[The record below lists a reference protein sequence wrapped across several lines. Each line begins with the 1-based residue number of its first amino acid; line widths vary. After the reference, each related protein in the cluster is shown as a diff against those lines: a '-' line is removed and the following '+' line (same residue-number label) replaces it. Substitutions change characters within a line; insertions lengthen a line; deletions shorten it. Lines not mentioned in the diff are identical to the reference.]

1 PQEAVEL
8 AGEDFGHN
16 PVGTGAF
23 RMAEWVLG
31 QRLVLERFDEYFE
44 EGLPYLDEIVFE
56 VGVDPNVAFLR
67 LQRGEV
73 DILGDGIPSARFTET
88 MADAALAEL
97 VATGD
102 QLQTGY
108 LTINTTIAPFDDVRV
123 RQALNMAINKDRIVR
138 IINNRADPATQIL
151 PPLMPGH

>member
-1 PQEAVEL
+1 
-8 AGEDFGHN
+8 
-16 PVGTGAF
+16 
-23 RMAEWVLG
+23 
-31 QRLVLERFDEYFE
+31 
-44 EGLPYLDEIVFE
+44 
-56 VGVDPNVAFLR
+56 
-67 LQRGEV
+67 
-73 DILGDGIPSARFTET
+73 
-88 MADAALAEL
+88 AEL

-151 PPLMPGH
+151 PPLMPGHDPDYAGYPYDPEAARALLAEAGLADGFDTELYAYNVAPNDRIAQAIQQDLAEIGVRAEVRALAQSVVIETASAGE